1 MRQFH
6 GGRLELCMYIQYG
19 RYSHKR
25 MWEAHFRAVDNS
37 ISDTFE
43 ECEKGVVARVEDDAL
58 KRSLEMISL
67 VIL

>member
-1 MRQFH
+1 
-6 GGRLELCMYIQYG
+6 
-19 RYSHKR
+19 

-43 ECEKGVVARVEDDAL
+43 EREKGVVARVEDDTL

-67 VIL
+67 AIL